1 LLVVVVVNIV
11 QDLNYIM
18 RIQWLAIVVK
28 QQDVQPEEQL
38 ELVEMDVIILEPL
51 VVVD

>member
-1 LLVVVVVNIV
+1 MVNMT

-18 RIQWLAIVVK
+18 RIRLLEIMVK
-28 QQDVQPEEQL
+28 QQDVLLVVRQ
-38 ELVEMDVIILEPL
+38 ELVEMDVIIPVQL

>member
-1 LLVVVVVNIV
+1 MT

-18 RIQWLAIVVK
+18 RIRLLEIMVK
-28 QQDVQPEEQL
+28 QQDVLLVVRQ
-38 ELVEMDVIILEPL
+38 ELVEMDVIIPVQL

>member
-1 LLVVVVVNIV
+1 MVNMT

-18 RIQWLAIVVK
+18 RIQLLEIMVK
-28 QQDVQPEEQL
+28 QQDVLLVVRQ
-38 ELVEMDVIILEPL
+38 ELVEMVVIILVPL

>member
-1 LLVVVVVNIV
+1 MI

-18 RIQWLAIVVK
+18 RIRLLAIVVK
-28 QQDVQPEEQL
+28 QQDVQLVERQ
-38 ELVEMDVIILEPL
+38 ELVEMDVIILVQL

>member
-1 LLVVVVVNIV
+1 MVNMT

-18 RIQWLAIVVK
+18 RIQLLEIMVK
-28 QQDVQPEEQL
+28 QQDVLLVVRQ
-38 ELVEMDVIILEPL
+38 ELVEMDVIIQVQL